1 MGNWDWKKKANGGF
15 SKSCLSY
22 SSSKLT
28 ISLKSELDKGTGLE
42 IHLNEY
48 NAGAGTR
55 ASKDP
60 RINTSILSH
69 NIRDGPQ
76 DISHFTPPPSAT
88 LFHSEPELAIDK
100 ASSSPIYRS
109 SPEEE
114 WDPSSS
120 YIVTSPSAPV
130 SLPVFAAEPSSGPT
144 RRQVS
149 YPPRNHLKYTSP
161 PIQPNLQSIN
171 GLFTPPPSASPPPVM
186 RSPNY
191 IMIPRSHLANRDHI
205 WPRQTPS
212 EEVVA
217 SPKYE
222 DSPSPVNEEIASP
235 SYSPIPTLSDP
246 GTPPPLQLEVTVDE
260 LAKESEEPISRG
272 EVTLGE
278 LIMSAPPT
286 SIRPPASRQV
296 SFGIKRP
303 RPRSPVGAMVDDRPL
318 AKRRSLPCMQFSPRS
333 DSPMT
338 PPPDESDEEML
349 EEDDEN
355 EDEDEDEEE
364 EDKDEKIVQRDFG
377 YISEDESNGKK
388 EHMVIEQEEEE
399 DEERFSS
406 PASPSLSPSP
416 SISHQPDSDSD
427 SDSDCD
433 SGTGCVPAESEDET
447 DIFPSYK
454 VLNSNSKSVD
464 DIDDIDDIDLKT
476 FDLGKLVVD
485 CGFTDE
491 LAGLLESWI

>member
-15 SKSCLSY
+15 SQSCLSY

-28 ISLKSELDKGTGLE
+28 ISLKSELDTGTGLAL
-42 IHLNEY
+42 HLKEY

-55 ASKDP
+55 VSKDP

-88 LFHSEPELAIDK
+88 LFHSEPEPAVNR
-100 ASSSPIYRS
+100 ASSSSIYRS

-114 WDPSSS
+114 WYPSSS
-120 YIVTSPSAPV
+120 YISTPPSAAA
-130 SLPVFAAEPSSGPT
+130 SLPDFAAEPFTGPT
-144 RRQVS
+144 RQVDA

-161 PIQPNLQSIN
+161 PIQPNLESIH

-186 RSPNY
+186 RSLNY
-191 IMIPRSHLANRDHI
+191 IMIPRSHLANGDRI

-246 GTPPPLQLEVTVDE
+246 GTPPPLGLEVTVESPIGEKNEETPVSANVNTQVDE
-260 LAKESEEPISRG
+260 A
-272 EVTLGE
+272 
-278 LIMSAPPT
+278 
-286 SIRPPASRQV
+286 SIQPPASRQV
-296 SFGIKRP
+296 SFGTKRP
-303 RPRSPVGAMVDDRPL
+303 RPKSPVGTLGTDRPL
-318 AKRRSLPCMQFSPRS
+318 AKRQSLPCMQSRSSSRS

-355 EDEDEDEEE
+355 EDEDEEEEEEEEDEE
-364 EDKDEKIVQRDFG
+364 EDKDEKIGQLQRDFG
-377 YISEDESNGKK
+377 YISEDEFNGKK

-399 DEERFSS
+399 DEERLES
-406 PASPSLSPSP
+406 PGLPLSPSH
-416 SISHQPDSDSD
+416 SMSHESDSD
-427 SDSDCD
+427 SDSDLE
-433 SGTGCVPAESEDET
+433 TGCRPAESDDEP

-454 VLNSNSKSVD
+454 VLNSNSKSV
-464 DIDDIDDIDLKT
+464 DDIDDIDLKT

-491 LAGLLESWI
+491 LAGLLES